1 MRKKTKISCFFY
13 LIIISIIFLPGVFNW
28 SDTAFAFER
37 YTRTSEAKVS
47 GEGMEE
53 FHITAPANLAGKIN
67 MQVGEG
73 DVCLVEFECWAR
85 AKNLKMAK
93 EFTELVEVYVEREG
107 EVVTLKLYTPGGA
120 PWEGTNYGIGVTL
133 DIYVPPD
140 IVVESKSSGFDMDIS
155 GPLKKVYIRNRY
167 GDIQLKDVSEETDI
181 SGTYNKVEVQDIQG
195 NLEIETSYNLIS
207 VRDVNTKQ
215 GKAFLKTSYG
225 KIEVE
230 DFTGQLEANTV
241 YSPIHCSGITLLGGP
256 NEIKTV
262 YSEIDLEF
270 EEMKDCELYV
280 NNTYGNINLW
290 APSDLSARL
299 ILTVGRGGKIE
310 ISGILIKPLALEK
323 TKLEGICGDGDSDI
337 ELDIKGIGK
346 ILVEGR

>member
-1 MRKKTKISCFFY
+1 LRKKTKISCSFY
-13 LIIISIIFLPGVFNW
+13 LIIISTIFLLAVFNS

-37 YTRTSEAKVS
+37 YARVSQAKVS

-53 FHITAPANLAGKIN
+53 FHITAPANLAGKIS

-73 DVCLVEFECWAR
+73 DVCLVEFECWAT
-85 AKNLKMAK
+85 AKNRKMAK
-93 EFTELVEVYVEREG
+93 EFTELVEIYLEREA

-133 DIYVPPD
+133 DIYIPPD
-140 IVVESKSSGFDMDIS
+140 IVVESKTSAFDIDIS

-181 SGTYNKVEVQDIQG
+181 SGTYNKVEVEDIQG
-195 NLEIETSYNLIS
+195 YLEIATSYNKIS
-207 VRDVNTKQ
+207 VENVDTK
-215 GKAFLKTSYG
+215 GRIAILTTSYG
-225 KIEVE
+225 KINVE
-230 DFTGQLEANTV
+230 NFTGALKAATV
-241 YSPIHCSGITLLGGP
+241 YSPIHASGITLLGGT

-270 EEMKDCELYV
+270 EEIKDCELYV

-299 ILTVGRGGKIE
+299 MLTVGRGGKIE

-323 TKLEGICGDGDSDI
+323 TRLEGICGDGDSDI